1 MEIKVLQNILN
12 ANDQIAARN
21 RELLE
26 RHQVF
31 TVNLMASPGGGKTT
45 LILATVA
52 ALKGR
57 ARVGVIEGDISSSID
72 TERLQAAGIT
82 ALQINTGGECHL
94 DASMVNLALAELPLE
109 ELDFLFIENVGNLI
123 CPAGFDLGEAL
134 KAVVLSTPEGDDKPY
149 KYPGLFTIAGAM
161 VVTKIDLLPHLD
173 FSLDAF
179 RKALQGM
186 NPAALIYPLAA
197 ITGDGVAVWADRLLE
212 MRRRK
217 YNASGS

>member
-1 MEIKVLQNILN
+1 MEIKVLRNILN
-12 ANDQIAARN
+12 ANDQMAARN

-26 RHQVF
+26 RHQIF

-45 LILATVA
+45 LIEATGA

-57 ARVGVIEGDISSSID
+57 ARVGVIEGDVSSSID
-72 TERLQAAGIT
+72 TEKLQAAGIT

-134 KAVVLSTPEGDDKPY
+134 KTVALSTPEGDDKPY
-149 KYPGLFTIAGAM
+149 KYPGLFTIAGAV
-161 VVTKIDLLPHLD
+161 VVTKTDLLPHLN
-173 FSLDAF
+173 FKMDAF
-179 RKALQGM
+179 RKALLAM
-186 NPAALIYPLAA
+186 NPEAPFFPLAA
-197 ITGDGVAVWADRLLE
+197 VTGNGIAAWADWLLG
-212 MRRRK
+212 MREQQK
-217 YNASGS
+217 AGGN